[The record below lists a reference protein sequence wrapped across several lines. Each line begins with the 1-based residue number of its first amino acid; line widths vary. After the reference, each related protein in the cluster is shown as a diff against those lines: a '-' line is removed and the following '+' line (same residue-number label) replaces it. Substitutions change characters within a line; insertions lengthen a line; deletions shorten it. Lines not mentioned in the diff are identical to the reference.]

1 LCVPPGYWW
10 FHATI
15 GEEQVQAIPVF
26 GNVFQGLA
34 GWGFGRDLR
43 LVLGWAYFICFQLWL
58 CAFNASGKARIGGLV
73 FDLGFDP
80 VESGDLFQA
89 FLHKAC

>member
-1 LCVPPGYWW
+1 MHCL
-10 FHATI
+10 T
-15 GEEQVQAIPVF
+15 GECEAIAEKK
-26 GNVFQGLA
+26 FQGLA

-43 LVLGWAYFICFQLWL
+43 LVLGWPYFKCFQLWL

-89 FLHKAC
+89 FLRNGSGAG